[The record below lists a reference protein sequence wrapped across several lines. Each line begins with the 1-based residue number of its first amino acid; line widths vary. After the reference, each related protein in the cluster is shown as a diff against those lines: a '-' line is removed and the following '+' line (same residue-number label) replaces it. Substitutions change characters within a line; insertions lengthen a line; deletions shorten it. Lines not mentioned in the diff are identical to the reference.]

1 MRSKLESNGYAV
13 RSFFAHQNYLRK
25 ILICLKS
32 FDIIS
37 KRNET
42 KYIFGEKVLR
52 GVNMST
58 EHMTV
63 DEKFYKVLTEHMQ
76 EGDELSVKK
85 IYSLFPEIN
94 PKTVSW
100 RLYALVQ
107 QGKLHKTGHGYY
119 ALTKMDEHNA
129 AGYDYLQKK
138 SQNVYDL
145 VIDYGYNFYI
155 TGLDSLVGEI
165 LHIPEK
171 YPVLLVVEEA
181 GIKEIQEALSEKEF
195 FVLTEKDRNIIEKS
209 TIKNKID
216 VIILKGKDFTVSVD
230 NIAQKEKGF
239 VDLYYAVTRMEYGIS
254 IPELSRIYQS
264 MQRNNSIAATR
275 IKNAAR
281 DRRIS
286 TEINWLLELK
296 KASEKVLEFMDY
308 QIKEAQ

>member
-1 MRSKLESNGYAV
+1 
-13 RSFFAHQNYLRK
+13 
-25 ILICLKS
+25 
-32 FDIIS
+32 
-37 KRNET
+37 
-42 KYIFGEKVLR
+42 
-52 GVNMST
+52 MST

-63 DEKFYKVLTEHMQ
+63 NEKFYKVLTEHMQ

-85 IYSLFPEIN
+85 IYSLFPETN
-94 PKTVSW
+94 SKTVSW

-138 SQNVYDL
+138 SQKIYDL
-145 VIDYGYNFYI
+145 LIDYGYNFYI
-155 TGLDSLVGEI
+155 TGLDSLVGEM
-165 LHIPEK
+165 LHMPEK
-171 YPVLLVVEEA
+171 YSVLLVVEES
-181 GIKEIQEALSEKEF
+181 GIKEIQEVLSEKEF
-195 FVLTEKDRNIIEKS
+195 FVLTEKDRNIIENR

-216 VIILKGKDFTVSVD
+216 VIILKGKDFSVSVD
-230 NIAQKEKGF
+230 HIAQKEKGF

-264 MQRNNSIAATR
+264 MQRNNSMAITK

-281 DRRIS
+281 DRGVS
-286 TEINWLLELK
+286 TEINWLLELN